1 MSMKMVMETPE
12 QRVFMNI
19 TANQCPGCPENLA
32 TRLVMHTIFDI
43 LKEQNPIV
51 FGQGCG
57 IGRDFL
63 QRSGLGTHDSGIV
76 GMLTAMAV
84 RGIQRPI
91 VVIDGDGQIDIG
103 LEDLATAFQQGYQYL
118 HVVCDNQAHAASGSH
133 ATGST
138 FPLARTSVRP
148 SGKLRHPKH
157 FTLMLM
163 FSGAEY
169 VATASTSHPQ
179 DLERKIKDAVTRM
192 PAFIQILTPCNPSW
206 GYDDNKGIE
215 VSRLAVECGMW
226 PLYEWKDGAF
236 RRQKVRRKA
245 TVRDYVASQ
254 RRYAHLTD
262 TDIQLLEEY
271 VHDLDEMLAK
281 LERGFAV

>member
-1 MSMKMVMETPE
+1 MPIKMVMETEE
-12 QRVFMNI
+12 QRVHMNI

-32 TRLVMHTIFDI
+32 TRLVIQTVFDH
-43 LKEQNPIV
+43 LKDEDPII

-76 GMLTAMAV
+76 GMLTAMEI
-84 RGIQRPI
+84 RGIDRPI
-91 VVIDGDGQIDIG
+91 VVIDGDGQIDLG
-103 LEDLATAFQQGYQYL
+103 LEDLATAFQQGYKYL

-138 FPLARTSVRP
+138 HPLARTGVRP

-163 FSGAEY
+163 YSGAAY

-179 DLERKIKDAVTRM
+179 DLDRKVKEGLAHL
-192 PAFIQILTPCNPSW
+192 PAFIQILTPCNPTW
-206 GYDDNKGIE
+206 GYDDDQGVE
-215 VSRLAVECGMW
+215 VSRLAVNSGMW
-226 PLYEWKDGAF
+226 PLYEWKDGVF
-236 RRQKVRRKA
+236 RRQRIPRKA
-245 TVRDYVASQ
+245 TVRKYVDSQ

-262 TDIQLLEEY
+262 ADVELLEGY
-271 VHDLDEMLAK
+271 VQDLDDMLAR
-281 LERGFAV
+281 LERGSTS